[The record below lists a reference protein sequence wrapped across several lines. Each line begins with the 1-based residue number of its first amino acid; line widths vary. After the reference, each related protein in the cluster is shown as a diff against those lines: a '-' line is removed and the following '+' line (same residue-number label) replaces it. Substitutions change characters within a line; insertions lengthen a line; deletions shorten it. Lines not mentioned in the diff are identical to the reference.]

1 MSQTDASASTIAP
14 NASSDAGPDT
24 SPAQTKGEFARG
36 WKVLLAGV
44 LGVMCGASPI
54 PFNVI
59 GFTAEPLTQ
68 EFGWSQT
75 QVLVPITLFGVI
87 AALLAPVF
95 GWMADRYGV
104 RPVAL
109 WSLFA
114 FALAFGAISLT
125 PAANDP
131 STLYI
136 YYGFWV
142 VVGLV
147 GIGSTPV
154 TWSRAINLWFF
165 QHRGLALGIL
175 LMGTSVA
182 AMIVPQVA
190 VWAIANFGWRQM
202 FLITAAFPLGAL
214 IIGYLLFRE
223 PRAEERP
230 RAIESASGRLTGVML
245 GTALRDYRFWLIWL
259 SIALIAGSFGGA
271 FINMPKMLGLRG
283 LDPQTQATVMGI
295 LGIGIFAGRLIT
307 GALLDRFWQGFVAFP
322 LLCLPA
328 ISAWILLGESISFPL
343 AAIAGFL
350 LGFAAGAESDLIAY
364 LTGRY
369 FGMANYGKIYGMLY
383 MPFGLFSA
391 ASPLAYAQVF
401 DRTGSF
407 DPILTLAIG
416 GFIFGGALLLF
427 LGKYPDALP
436 EDVEPEPRRAVAGA
450 T

>member
-1 MSQTDASASTIAP
+1 MNTPAASP
-14 NASSDAGPDT
+14 PGERN
-24 SPAQTKGEFARG
+24 EFAMG
-36 WKVLLAGV
+36 WKVLIAGV

-54 PFNVI
+54 PYNVI

-75 QVLVPITLFGVI
+75 QVLVPITIFGVI
-87 AALLAPVF
+87 ASFLAPVF

-114 FALAFGAISLT
+114 FALAFAAISLT
-125 PAANDP
+125 PAANEP
-131 STLYI
+131 STLHI

-165 QHRGLALGIL
+165 RHRGLALGLL
-175 LMGTSVA
+175 LMGTSLA

-190 VWAIANFGWRQM
+190 VWAIANYGWRSM
-202 FLITAAFPLGAL
+202 FAIIALFPLLAL
-214 IIGYLLFRE
+214 AVGFFLFRE
-223 PRAEERP
+223 PTTAERP
-230 RAIESASGRLTGVML
+230 SAIASASGRLTGVTL
-245 GTALRDYRFWLIWL
+245 ATAMKDYRFWLIWL
-259 SIALIAGSFGGA
+259 SIACIAGAFGGA
-271 FINMPKMLGLRG
+271 FINMPRVLGLRG
-283 LDPQTQATVMGI
+283 IDQQTAATVMGI

-307 GALLDRFWQGFVAFP
+307 GMLLDRFWQGFVAFP

-328 ISAWILLGESISFPL
+328 ISAWLLLGDSLTFPM
-343 AAIAGFL
+343 AAMAGFL

-391 ASPLAYAQVF
+391 ASPLIYAQVF

-407 DPILTLAIG
+407 DPILQVAI
-416 GFIFGGALLLF
+416 FVFVIGGALLLL
-427 LGKYPDALP
+427 LGAYPSSFP
-436 EDVEPEPRRAVAGA
+436 EVEDKVSTSVAEPA
-450 T
+450 

>member
-1 MSQTDASASTIAP
+1 MTAIEQ
-14 NASSDAGPDT
+14 NSSGE
-24 SPAQTKGEFARG
+24 KGEFSLG

-44 LGVMCGASPI
+44 LGVMCGASPL

-59 GFTAEPLTQ
+59 GFTAEPLSQ
-68 EFGWSQT
+68 EFGWTQT
-75 QVLVPITLFGVI
+75 QVLIPITIFGVI
-87 AALLAPVF
+87 ASFLAPVF
-95 GWMADRYGV
+95 GWLADRYGV

-114 FALAFGAISLT
+114 FGLAFAAISLT
-125 PAANDP
+125 PTANEP

-142 VVGLV
+142 VVGFV

-154 TWSRAINLWFF
+154 TWSRAVNLWFF
-165 QHRGLALGIL
+165 KNRGLALGIL
-175 LMGTSVA
+175 LMGTSLA
-182 AMIVPQVA
+182 AMVVPQVA
-190 VWAIANFGWRQM
+190 VWAIENYGWRAM
-202 FLITAAFPLGAL
+202 FALVALFPMAALVV
-214 IIGYLLFRE
+214 GYLLFRE
-223 PRAEERP
+223 PRPEERP
-230 RAIESASGRLTGVML
+230 KAIESASGKLTGVTL
-245 GTALRDYRFWLIWL
+245 GAALKDYRFYLIWL
-259 SIALIAGSFGGA
+259 SIALIAGAFGGA

-283 LDPQTQATVMGI
+283 IEPEAQATVMGI

-307 GALLDRFWQGFVAFP
+307 GALLDRFWQGMVAFP

-328 ISAWILLGESISFPL
+328 ISSWILLQVDVTFVL
-343 AAIAGFL
+343 AAMAGFL

-391 ASPLAYAQVF
+391 ASPLIYAQVF

-407 DPILTLAIG
+407 NPILEVAI
-416 GFIFGGALLLF
+416 FMFVAGGALLLF
-427 LGKYPDALP
+427 LGKYPESFPEAEDDASAPPLNSP
-436 EDVEPEPRRAVAGA
+436 EPETA
-450 T
+450 